1 MPKVGERVCVPL
13 HIRLAHWNVLL
24 TVELE
29 SETASA
35 KVWRLYGSKADKYD
49 TELAET
55 WKGQTDAMLIFVSA
69 PYRPSWESLHLS
81 R

>member
-1 MPKVGERVCVPL
+1 M
-13 HIRLAHWNVLL
+13 RLRSSSYTSRSLECPL
-24 TVELE
+24 TVEHE

-69 PYRPSWESLHLS
+69 PYRSSRESLHLS